1 MIADNM
7 LQTLVFGVD
16 LGTLLRH
23 AIILIFSGLLIAA
36 AVIDLRRFIIPNTL
50 VVTLLALWPFWAIVN
65 GAGPIGY
72 TLLGALLM
80 FGVGAVL
87 FALGLMGGGD
97 VKLLTVLALWAG
109 LDGLLGLA
117 LLISVAG
124 GILSIFWVSRWRM
137 KIAVLIGWA
146 DGLRNN
152 KQIPYG
158 VAIAAGGL
166 AVARRLWIG

>member
-65 GAGPIGY
+65 
-72 TLLGALLM
+72 
-80 FGVGAVL
+80 GAVL

-166 AVARRLWIG
+166 SVARRLWIG